1 MKILKNND
9 KFSSGKAGLY
19 VHIPFCRKKCIY
31 CDFYSVGERK
41 ADWTKYIDAVL
52 KEWKDRRHEFPGT
65 GEVTIYIGGGTPS
78 LIPAADFIRLAEH
91 LKEPLVEAGI
101 NISEFTVEVN
111 PDDVSEEKAAVWK
124 MAGVDRISMGVQSL
138 NDTELKL
145 IGRRHDSAC
154 AVKAYHILRNH
165 FSNISLDI
173 MFGLPG
179 QTLESLGETV
189 RGMIA
194 LRPEH
199 LSAYSLMY
207 EERTAITRLRDMGMV
222 EEISEESSVEM
233 FRLISGM
240 FSDAGYKRYE
250 ISNYSLPGCRAI
262 HNSNYWQGFPYVGLG
277 PGAHSYDGERVRKWN
292 IPDVWKY
299 IESVNKGEY
308 ESVAESEILGMDEL
322 REEMIMTRLR
332 TAEGLDTEEF
342 GSRFGTTSCRTF
354 MNKAE
359 KYISTGFMEKEDAFI
374 RLTDKGVMISD
385 DIMSDL
391 F

>member
-1 MKILKNND
+1 MI
-9 KFSSGKAGLY
+9 SSGKAGLY
-19 VHIPFCRKKCIY
+19 IHIPFCRKKCIY

-41 ADWTKYIDAVL
+41 ADWPKYIDAVL
-52 KEWKDRRHEFPGT
+52 KEWKDRRHELLGT

-78 LIPAADFIRLAEH
+78 LIPAAEFIRLAEH

-111 PDDVSEEKAAVWK
+111 PDDVSEEKALVWK
-124 MAGVDRISMGVQSL
+124 KAGVDRISMGVQSL

-173 MFGLPG
+173 MFGLPA
-179 QTLESLGETV
+179 QTLDSLRETV
-189 RGMIA
+189 SGMIA

-207 EERTAITRLRDMGMV
+207 EERTAITRMRDMGMV
-222 EEISEESSVEM
+222 EEVPEESSVEM
-233 FRLISGM
+233 FRLISDM
-240 FSDAGYKRYE
+240 FPAAGYERYE
-250 ISNYSLPGCRAI
+250 ISNYSLPDCRSI
-262 HNSNYWQGFPYVGLG
+262 HNSDYWRGFPYVGLG

-292 IPDVWKY
+292 IPDVRKY
-299 IESVNKGEY
+299 IESVNRGDFEIL
-308 ESVAESEILGMDEL
+308 VESETLGSDEL

-342 GSRFGTTSCRTF
+342 RSRFGTISCRTF

-359 KYISTGFMEKEDAFI
+359 KYISTGFMEREDAFI

-385 DIMSDL
+385 DIISDL

>member
-1 MKILKNND
+1 MKNQTGNNLIP
-9 KFSSGKAGLY
+9 SGKAGLY

-52 KEWKDRRHEFPGT
+52 KEWNDRRHELSGAE
-65 GEVTIYIGGGTPS
+65 EVTIYIGGGTPS
-78 LIPAADFIRLAEH
+78 LIPEAEFTRLSGQ

-101 NISEFTVEVN
+101 NISEFTIEVN

-124 MAGVDRISMGVQSL
+124 MAGADRISMGVQSL
-138 NDTELKL
+138 NDAELKS

-250 ISNYSLPGCRAI
+250 ISNYSLPGCRSI

>member
-1 MKILKNND
+1 MIP
-9 KFSSGKAGLY
+9 SGKAGLY

-41 ADWTKYIDAVL
+41 ADWKKYIDAVL
-52 KEWKDRRHEFPGT
+52 KEWNDRRHELSGAE
-65 GEVTIYIGGGTPS
+65 EVTIYIGGGTPS
-78 LIPAADFIRLAEH
+78 LIPEAEFTRLAGQ

-124 MAGVDRISMGVQSL
+124 MAGADRISMGVQSL
-138 NDTELKL
+138 NDAELKS
-145 IGRRHDSAC
+145 IGRRHDSAS
-154 AVKAYHILRNH
+154 AVNAFHILRNN

-250 ISNYSLPGCRAI
+250 ISNYSLPGCRSI

-292 IPDVWKY
+292 IPDVRKY
-299 IESVNKGEY
+299 IESVNRRDY
-308 ESVAESEILGMDEL
+308 EILVESETLGSDEL

-342 GSRFGTTSCRTF
+342 RGRFGTMSCRTF